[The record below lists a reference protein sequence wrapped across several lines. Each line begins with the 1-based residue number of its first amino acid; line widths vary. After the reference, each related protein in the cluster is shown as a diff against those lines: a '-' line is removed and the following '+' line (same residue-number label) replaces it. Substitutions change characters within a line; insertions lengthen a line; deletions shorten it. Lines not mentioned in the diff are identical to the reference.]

1 MINTIDT
8 APGVCLPDRHA
19 LLKKPGGPMIPIVA
33 IVGKSNSGKTTLIEK
48 LIPELTKRG
57 YRVAT
62 IKHHT
67 HALEID
73 TPGKDSWRHKQAGAH
88 TTFISTPHAL
98 GMVHSVDKDM
108 TPDEIRDRFID
119 DADLVLAEGF
129 KMLSVPKVEVFRSSV
144 HVEPLSAGDENLLAI
159 ASDSELDIGAPRC
172 GLDDSKQL
180 VDIIEQQV
188 INTTG
193 PDIIVRVDG
202 VRIPLKPFIH
212 DFMRNALQGMLRA
225 LKDCDDAKRVEITLR

>member
-1 MINTIDT
+1 MF
-8 APGVCLPDRHA
+8 
-19 LLKKPGGPMIPIVA
+19 LKKQPGGSMIPIVA
-33 IVGKSNSGKTTLIEK
+33 VVGKSNSGKTTLIEK
-48 LIPELTKRG
+48 LIPELNKRG

-62 IKHHT
+62 IKHHN

-73 TPGKDSWRHKQAGAH
+73 TPGKDSWRHKQAGAQ
-88 TTFISTPHAL
+88 TTFISTPGAL
-98 GMVHSVDKDM
+98 GMVHSTDGDM
-108 TPDEIRDRFID
+108 GPEEIRDRFID

-129 KMLSVPKVEVFRSSV
+129 KMLSVPKIEVFRSGV
-144 HVEPLSAGDENLLAI
+144 HAEPLSAGDENLLAL
-159 ASDSELDIGAPRC
+159 ASDKGLDIGAPCC
-172 GLDDSKQL
+172 GLEDIKCL

-188 INTTG
+188 IQSIR

-212 DFMRNALQGMLRA
+212 DFMRNAIQGMLRA